1 MRGASLSAASGSTK
15 MPRLWGSLGGA
26 RTRLGVAVRHW
37 AVEAEHVKVDPT
49 VAKSVT
55 KPATKGFPVWDEEEI
70 IQFEK
75 RWPRGTRE
83 RV

>member
-1 MRGASLSAASGSTK
+1 
-15 MPRLWGSLGGA
+15 
-26 RTRLGVAVRHW
+26 LGVAVRHW

-55 KPATKGFPVWDEEEI
+55 KPATKGFPVWDEKEI